1 MGDFLECLDS
11 LDYLECPES
20 LDILDYLGCQ
30 GEAIVK
36 WRLVRKGFWN
46 VEKIIFEECGKVF
59 QNKCVSL

>member
-11 LDYLECPES
+11 LDYLECPKS

-36 WRLVRKGFWN
+36 WRLGRNYFWN